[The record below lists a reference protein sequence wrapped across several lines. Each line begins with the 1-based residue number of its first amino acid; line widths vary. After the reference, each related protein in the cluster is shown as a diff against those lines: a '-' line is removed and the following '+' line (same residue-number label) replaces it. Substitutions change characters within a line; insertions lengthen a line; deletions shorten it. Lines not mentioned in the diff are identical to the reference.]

1 MNGIGFKNMK
11 VFKEHQ
17 WFDFKPITLLT
28 GTNNSGKSSVIN
40 AMQMLQENLSA
51 KTLDELLET
60 EFVLTANQ
68 NKYGSID
75 TFVNKQSDDNTF
87 QFERI
92 VDEFKYIIHIK
103 ILDGLQKKGVISSV
117 DIFCIEANER
127 IFEIKV
133 DDSYPDLKCSF
144 NVNYLYFLGKFNKRC
159 ENTLDYYEKMKSIK
173 IKINKLNEGQIHLKD
188 EILEEINKTEKQ
200 FNLHIDFADN
210 SHTIKILDDNEFE
223 ETNDKGK
230 YSIFGVFFKDMDD
243 FMHLSDSDVHKQVL
257 FTYKEEEVSK
267 KNEFGFAFRKSGNG
281 VLNQDLF
288 NEMFLNPYY
297 NGILNIPD
305 ILNEEED
312 QFSNLNFQS
321 KIANYYNENFDK
333 AYKMFCDDWISFCS
347 YFVWY
352 PNFESVDE
360 DFDPKTNLVYK
371 YLNGLIDFGTIT
383 SIIQYSNKNDD
394 DDINRYHR
402 FPSTPSVIRAKKD
415 LIDTLLQKKL
425 EKKGFIDFLKNQIA
439 PLLFESFKNDDHNY
453 TKRKRIIDENV
464 YKVINRDINQILL
477 NFNICFENY
486 YVSSSRFVSKRS
498 YSFNDNSDFTN
509 LLKGIENLSEI
520 EDKNIIYEFIN
531 KWLKE
536 FDIADELV
544 FKSDSDTGN
553 FKTFLKKNDLTI
565 SLADYGL
572 GTNQLLPI
580 LFSLSLAKFTSS
592 NTVVIEEPEANLH
605 PAMQSK
611 LADMFVDANK
621 KFDVQI
627 IAETHSEYLI
637 RKLQYLVG
645 SNESELEPKDVVI
658 YYFYKQDHVAVVSQE
673 VNQVEK
679 IEIDQLG
686 RLTKEFGTGFFDE
699 ADRIAIDI
707 FLLNQSQSN

>member
-1 MNGIGFKNMK
+1 MK

-60 EFVLTANQ
+60 EFVLKANQ

-75 TFVNKQSDDNTF
+75 TFVNKQGNDNYF

-92 VDEFKYIIHIK
+92 IDEFKYIIHIK
-103 ILDGLQKKGVISSV
+103 ILDGLQKKGVISTV
-117 DIFCIEANER
+117 EINYNQTNER
-127 IFEIKV
+127 IFIIKI

-144 NVNYLYFLGKFNKRC
+144 NINYLYFLNKFYKKC
-159 ENTLDYYEKMKSIK
+159 ENTLMYYKKIEAIEKK
-173 IKINKLNEGQIHLKD
+173 IKKLNNGNIDLKNEIENEIRVIENEYKLDIFFTNEVDTFSINDDGTIHV
-188 EILEEINKTEKQ
+188 E
-200 FNLHIDFADN
+200 DN
-210 SHTIKILDDNEFE
+210 NNNRDYKIHNI
-223 ETNDKGK
+223 
-230 YSIFGVFFKDMDD
+230 YFKDSNNDY
-243 FMHLSDSDVHKQVL
+243 FHLNDSDLHKQVL
-257 FTYKEEEVSK
+257 FSYREELGN
-267 KNEFGFAFRKSGNG
+267 KNELGLTYRKSGSG
-281 VLNQDLF
+281 VLHQDVF
-288 NEMFLNPYY
+288 NKIFSNPYN
-297 NGILNIPD
+297 NGILNIFKV
-305 ILNEEED
+305 LSEEEE
-312 QFSNLNFQS
+312 QFLNLNFQS
-321 KIANYYNENFDK
+321 KIANYYNESFDK

-347 YFVWY
+347 NFVWH

-360 DFDPKTNLVYK
+360 DFDPKTSLAYK
-371 YLNGLIDFGTIT
+371 YINGLIDFGTIT
-383 SIIQYSNKNDD
+383 SIIQYTNKND

-402 FPSTPSVIRAKKD
+402 FPCTPSVIRAKKD
-415 LIDTLLQKKL
+415 LANSQTQKKL
-425 EKKGFIDFLKNQIA
+425 EKNGFADFLKNQLA
-439 PLLFESFKNDDHNY
+439 PLLFESFKNDDQNF
-453 TKRKRIIDENV
+453 TKRKKVIDENV

-477 NFNICFENY
+477 NFNICFDNI
-486 YVSSSRFVSKRS
+486 YVSSNRFVSKRS

-509 LLKGIENLSEI
+509 LLKGIENLNDH

-536 FDIADELV
+536 FDIADEIV
-544 FKSDSDTGN
+544 FTPDSDTGN
-553 FKTFLKKNDLTI
+553 FKTFLKKNDLVI

-580 LFSLSLAKFTSS
+580 LFSLSLAKFSSS

-621 KFDVQI
+621 KFNVQI

-645 SNESELEPKDVVI
+645 TTKSKADPKDVVI
-658 YYFYKQDHVAVVSQE
+658 YYFYKSNHEAVISKL

-699 ADRIAIDI
+699 ADRIALDI
-707 FLLNQSQSN
+707 FLLKQSQSN

>member
-75 TFVNKQSDDNTF
+75 TFINKQSDDNTF

-92 VDEFKYIIHIK
+92 IDEFKYIIHIK

-133 DDSYPDLKCSF
+133 DDSCPDLKCSF
-144 NVNYLYFLGKFNKRC
+144 NVNYLYFLDKFNKKC
-159 ENTLDYYEKMKSIK
+159 ENTLLYYEKMEALKMK
-173 IKINKLNEGQIHLKD
+173 VKKLNEGNIDLKNEIEKEITLIENEYKLEIFFTNEVDTFSINDDGTIEDNNNNREYEIHQI
-188 EILEEINKTEKQ
+188 T
-200 FNLHIDFADN
+200 
-210 SHTIKILDDNEFE
+210 
-223 ETNDKGK
+223 
-230 YSIFGVFFKDMDD
+230 FKDCNND
-243 FMHLSDSDVHKQVL
+243 FFQLHDSDLHNQVL
-257 FTYKEEEVSK
+257 FTYREEVGK
-267 KNEFGFAFRKSGNG
+267 KNEFGIVFRKSGNG
-281 VLNQDLF
+281 VLHQDIF
-288 NEMFLNPYY
+288 NEMFLTPYK
-297 NGILNIPD
+297 NGILNIPQ

-312 QFSNLNFQS
+312 NFVNLNFQS
-321 KIANYYNENFDK
+321 KIANYYSESFDT
-333 AYKMFCDDWISFCS
+333 AYKIFCNDLVSFCS
-347 YFVWY
+347 NYVWH

-360 DFDPKTNLVYK
+360 DFDPKTSLVYK
-371 YLNGLIDFGTIT
+371 YINGLIDFGTIT
-383 SIIQYSNKNDD
+383 SIIQYTNKNDD
-394 DDINRYHR
+394 DNKFHH
-402 FPSTPSVIRAKKD
+402 FPSAPSIIRAKKE
-415 LIDTLLQKKL
+415 LINTQRQNKL
-425 EKKGFIDFLKNQIA
+425 DEKGFIDFFKNQIA
-439 PLLFESFKNDDHNY
+439 PLLFDSFKDDDNNFN
-453 TKRKRIIDENV
+453 KRKKVIDENV

-477 NFNICFENY
+477 DFNICFENV
-486 YVSSSRFVSKRS
+486 YVSSNRFVSKRS

-509 LLKGIENLSEI
+509 LLKGIENLNGHD
-520 EDKNIIYEFIN
+520 DKNIIYEFIN
-531 KWLKE
+531 NWLKE

-553 FKTFLKKNDLTI
+553 FKAFLKKNDLI
-565 SLADYGL
+565 IPLADYGL

-621 KFDVQI
+621 KFKVQI

-645 SNESELEPKDVVI
+645 SNKSELKPKDVVI